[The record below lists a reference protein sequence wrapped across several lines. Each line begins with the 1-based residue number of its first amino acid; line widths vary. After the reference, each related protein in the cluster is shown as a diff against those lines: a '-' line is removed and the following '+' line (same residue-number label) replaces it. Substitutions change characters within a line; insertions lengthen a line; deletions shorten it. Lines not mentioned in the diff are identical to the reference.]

1 MASEEF
7 YHRRIDRSPEKW
19 EFQHLPSDDKH
30 LISNLRSVMGSTKDK
45 VSRLQDELDD
55 R

>member
-7 YHRRIDRSPEKW
+7 YRRRIDRSPEKQ
-19 EFQHLPSDDKH
+19 EFRYLPRDDKH
-30 LISNLRSVMGSTKDK
+30 LISNLRTVMGSTKDK